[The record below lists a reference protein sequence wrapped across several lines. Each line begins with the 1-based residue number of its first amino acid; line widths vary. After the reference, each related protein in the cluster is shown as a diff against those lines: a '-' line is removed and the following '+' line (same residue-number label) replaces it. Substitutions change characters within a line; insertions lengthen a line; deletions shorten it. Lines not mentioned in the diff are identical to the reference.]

1 MSLRIFVSSVQ
12 TEFAEERR
20 RLAEYIRSDALLADF
35 FDVFLFEEQPA
46 PEFDP
51 AAGTFRTVI
60 WRSGYGPRN
69 LRGGGSRAHGKC
81 PSRGRVGVESQ
92 GGVVGMAEASQG
104 LVKGASR
111 GFLCIL
117 ESLRG
122 AVEKSSTEI
131 AGSFGKAR
139 ANSYIKRLISVMID
153 DDVLEP
159 TGVRKKGARLQKCR
173 LTAKGRRLVAKR

>member
-1 MSLRIFVSSVQ
+1 MSWTSYVEKSGSGTGEI
-12 TEFAEERR
+12 
-20 RLAEYIRSDALLADF
+20 LAKCAAHGLAT
-35 FDVFLFEEQPA
+35 

-92 GGVVGMAEASQG
+92 GRVVGMAGASQGLVKGASQG

-159 TGVRKKGARLQKCR
+159 TGVRKKGARLQKYR
-173 LTAKGRRLVAKR
+173 LTAKGRRLAAKR

>member
-12 TEFAEERR
+12 AEFAEERR
-20 RLAEYIRSDALLADF
+20 RLA
-35 FDVFLFEEQPA
+35 
-46 PEFDP
+46 
-51 AAGTFRTVI
+51 FRTVI

-69 LRGGGSRAHGKC
+69 LRGGESGFKSTGHGKC

-92 GGVVGMAEASQG
+92 GRVVGMAGASQG

-111 GFLCIL
+111 GFLCVL

-131 AGSFGKAR
+131 AGSFGKTR

-159 TGVRKKGARLQKCR
+159 TGVRKKGARLQKYR
-173 LTAKGRRLVAKR
+173 LTTKGRRLVAKLTKD

>member
-12 TEFAEERR
+12 AEFAEERR
-20 RLAEYIRSDALLADF
+20 RLA
-35 FDVFLFEEQPA
+35 
-46 PEFDP
+46 
-51 AAGTFRTVI
+51 FRTVI
-60 WRSGYGPRN
+60 WRSGYGPKN
-69 LRGGGSRAHGKC
+69 LRQ
-81 PSRGRVGVESQ
+81 GR
-92 GGVVGMAEASQG
+92 VVGMAGASQG

-111 GFLCIL
+111 GFLCVL

-131 AGSFGKAR
+131 AGSFGKTR

-159 TGVRKKGARLQKCR
+159 TGVRKKGARLQKYR
-173 LTAKGRRLVAKR
+173 LTAKGRRLVAKLTKG